1 MSNPAAYAGEASSR
15 RVILS
20 NESPHDDVLIYIPK
34 LWGVKTQSGN
44 GSDKLN
50 KAGDTMLGPLEMSG
64 NRITGL
70 SHEYTPVDSNDA
82 VSWRQVGLRLDN
94 YVPTSGSMITGM
106 LGVGR
111 SITIGN
117 EAVKIYRRPL
127 EDEDATNKGYVDS
140 KITKPIITI
149 WASAKNKTTNGN
161 YDWFFGAGGK
171 SGTILNGGYRM
182 LANGRVLRSAT
193 VVYFPRGTEP
203 PDNFL
208 VAKLVINGELKE
220 TYEAI
225 TGVMIYN
232 VPLELQSGDVINFK
246 SAVNSNNVSA
256 TISLLIELD
265 L

>member
-1 MSNPAAYAGEASSR
+1 MF
-15 RVILS
+15 
-20 NESPHDDVLIYIPK
+20 
-34 LWGVKTQSGN
+34 GN
-44 GSDKLN
+44 
-50 KAGDTMLGPLEMSG
+50 LEMGG
-64 NRITGL
+64 NKITGL
-70 SHEYTPVDSNDA
+70 SSEYPPSDLNDA
-82 VSWRQVGLRLDN
+82 ASWGQVGLALDN
-94 YVPTSGSMITGM
+94 YINEAGGMITGW

-111 SITIGN
+111 GITLGN
-117 EAVKIYRRPL
+117 GFIKIRGRPL
-127 EDEDATNKGYVDS
+127 EDIDATNKMYVDS

-149 WASAKNKTTNGN
+149 WASSKNKTTNGN
-161 YDWFFGAGGK
+161 YDWFFGASGK
-171 SGTILNGGYRM
+171 SSTILNGGYRM

-203 PDNFL
+203 PDHFL

-220 TYEAI
+220 IYEAI